1 MKKSLKFEMLLLI
14 TAFIWGVGFPATK
27 IAVNTGFQTFTIISG
42 RFVIA
47 SVLLTIGF
55 KKHIKYIDKKHIQ
68 FGVFAGILLFLGFVF
83 QTFGIM
89 YTVPSK
95 NAFITQMMV
104 ILVPFLYWAVYRVRP
119 DKFAFIGAFIALL
132 GGLVLT
138 FDSSIGGGLNKG
150 DILTFGCALM
160 VATHIIASSH
170 FAKKEGTSL
179 IGFTLVQFYTAA
191 ILSLFITIGFEDV
204 PRVTLFN
211 WWPLIF
217 MGVLNTALGF
227 TIQTFAHKYSTA
239 TKSSIIVS
247 TEAVFASV
255 ASVIMI
261 GEVVTVQMILGGL
274 LVFIAVITV
283 ETKWRFLYYGE
294 KKFQR

>member
-1 MKKSLKFEMLLLI
+1 MKKSLQFEVLLLF

-27 IAVNTGFQTFTIISG
+27 IAVNTGFQTFTILSG

-47 SVLLTIGF
+47 SVLLAIGF
-55 KKHIKYIDKKHIQ
+55 RSHLKRIDLKHIRY
-68 FGVFAGILLFLGFVF
+68 GIYGGLLLFLGFVF
-83 QTFGIM
+83 QTYGIM

-104 ILVPFLYWAVYRVRP
+104 IVVPFLYWMVYRKRP
-119 DKFAFIGAFIALL
+119 DRYAFIGAFIALG

-138 FDSSIGGGLNKG
+138 YDSSIGGGLNQG

-160 VATHIIASSH
+160 VATHIIVSSH
-170 FAKKEGTSL
+170 LAKKEETDL
-179 IGFTLVQFYTAA
+179 IAFTLVQFFVAA
-191 ILSLFITIGFEDV
+191 ILSIVLTFMIEDV
-204 PRVTLFN
+204 PRVTLIE

-217 MGVLNTALGF
+217 MGVLNTAFGF
-227 TIQTFAHKYSTA
+227 TIQTFAHKYSTP

-255 ASVIMI
+255 ASVLMV
-261 GEVVTVQMILGGL
+261 GELVTVQMIVGGL
-274 LVFIAVITV
+274 LVFLAVITV
-283 ETKWRFLYYGE
+283 ETKWRFIYE
-294 KKFQR
+294 KSKVS